1 MAVDTAEKLKDYI
14 LRQLGSPYITVE
26 ISDDSLDDIIEET
39 IQEFS
44 AFAYDGETVETF
56 LIESTGKGIYKVPL
70 NTSSIKKLSKG
81 SGLSPYAG
89 VGGGLV
95 LSYDQLSN
103 WGWSAGDMI
112 SRINNI
118 STQMSILSHY
128 FGDEV
133 AYSFNANKKE
143 ITIFEPFH
151 GPMIA
156 MLNMSYVPD
165 SIDLIFNHIWIKKMC
180 VAKARIIQSVVLGK
194 HDQTLVGGAR
204 INYADIRTQGQE
216 ELLALK
222 DELIQKYAGPCPI
235 FVG

>member
-1 MAVDTAEKLKDYI
+1 MIDTREKLKDYVK
-14 LRQLGSPYITVE
+14 RQLGAPFINVE
-26 ISDDSLDDIIEET
+26 VSDDQLDDIIDET
-39 IQEFS
+39 IQEYS
-44 AFAYDGETVETF
+44 AFAYDGETIETF
-56 LIESTGKGIYKVPL
+56 LIQSTGKGTYTVPS

-112 SRINNI
+112 ARISNI

-133 AYSFNANKKE
+133 SYNYNANKKKIE
-143 ITIFEPFH
+143 IFEPFV

-156 MLNMSYVPD
+156 VLYLSYLPD
-165 SIDLIFNHIWIKKMC
+165 SIDQIFNHIWIKKMAT
-180 VAKARIIQSVVLGK
+180 AKARLVQATVVGK
-194 HDQTLVGGAR
+194 FDQALVGGAR
-204 INYADIRTQGQE
+204 INYNDIRSQGQE
-216 ELLALK
+216 EILALK
-222 DELIQKYAGPCPI
+222 EELLTKYAGPCPI